1 MEKEN
6 LNNVLGVE
14 ANSETT
20 SKFVKTGRKFV
31 SVQKHL
37 SAFSVF
43 MRVLIIIIWGGM
55 MLSFLPQH
63 YLAYQMAIGGLMY
76 GLIAAILWFSVG
88 DIYSTKVFGKSLSYR
103 NRKMKAKYIEKK

>member
-88 DIYSTKVFGKSLSYR
+88 DIYSTKEIIWEEFELQKQENESQVH
-103 NRKMKAKYIEKK
+103 

>member
-88 DIYSTKVFGKSLSYR
+88 DIYSTKEIIWEEFEPQKQENESQVH
-103 NRKMKAKYIEKK
+103 

>member
-14 ANSETT
+14 ANSEMT

-43 MRVLIIIIWGGM
+43 MRVLIIIWGGM

-88 DIYSTKVFGKSLSYR
+88 DIYSTKEIIWEEFELQKQENESQVH
-103 NRKMKAKYIEKK
+103 

>member
-43 MRVLIIIIWGGM
+43 MRVLIIIWGGM

-76 GLIAAILWFSVG
+76 GLIAAILRFSVG
-88 DIYSTKVFGKSLSYR
+88 DIYSTKEIIWEEFELQKQENESQVH
-103 NRKMKAKYIEKK
+103 

>member
-43 MRVLIIIIWGGM
+43 MRILIIIWGGM

-88 DIYSTKVFGKSLSYR
+88 DIYSTKEIIWEEFELQKQENESQVH
-103 NRKMKAKYIEKK
+103 

>member
-1 MEKEN
+1 MEKEY

-88 DIYSTKVFGKSLSYR
+88 DIYSTKEIIWEEFELQKQENESQVH
-103 NRKMKAKYIEKK
+103 

>member
-43 MRVLIIIIWGGM
+43 MRVLIIIWGGM

-76 GLIAAILWFSVG
+76 GLIAAILWFSGG
-88 DIYSTKVFGKSLSYR
+88 DIYSTKEIIWEEFELQKQENESQVH
-103 NRKMKAKYIEKK
+103 

>member
-6 LNNVLGVE
+6 LNHVLGVE

-88 DIYSTKVFGKSLSYR
+88 DIYSTKEIIWEEFELQKQENESQVH
-103 NRKMKAKYIEKK
+103 

>member
-43 MRVLIIIIWGGM
+43 MRVLIIIWGGM

-88 DIYSTKVFGKSLSYR
+88 DIYSTKEISWEEFELQKQENESQVH
-103 NRKMKAKYIEKK
+103 

>member
-20 SKFVKTGRKFV
+20 SKFVKTGREFV

-88 DIYSTKVFGKSLSYR
+88 DIYSTKEIIWEEFELQKQENESQVH
-103 NRKMKAKYIEKK
+103 

>member
-37 SAFSVF
+37 SAFAVF

-88 DIYSTKVFGKSLSYR
+88 DIYSTKEIIWEEFELQKQENESQVH
-103 NRKMKAKYIEKK
+103 

>member
-6 LNNVLGVE
+6 LNNVLGVK

-88 DIYSTKVFGKSLSYR
+88 DIYSTKEIIWEEFELQKQENESQVH
-103 NRKMKAKYIEKK
+103 

>member
-88 DIYSTKVFGKSLSYR
+88 DIYSTKEIIWEEFELQKRENESQVH
-103 NRKMKAKYIEKK
+103 

>member
-37 SAFSVF
+37 SASSVF

-88 DIYSTKVFGKSLSYR
+88 DIYSTKEIIWEEFELQKQENESQVH
-103 NRKMKAKYIEKK
+103 

>member
-43 MRVLIIIIWGGM
+43 MQVLIIIWGGM

-88 DIYSTKVFGKSLSYR
+88 DIYSTKEIIWEEFELQKQENESQVH
-103 NRKMKAKYIEKK
+103 

>member
-14 ANSETT
+14 SNSETT

-88 DIYSTKVFGKSLSYR
+88 DIYSTKEIIWEEFELQKQENESQVH
-103 NRKMKAKYIEKK
+103 

>member
-43 MRVLIIIIWGGM
+43 MRVLIIIWGGM

-63 YLAYQMAIGGLMY
+63 YLAYQMAIGGLM
-76 GLIAAILWFSVG
+76 LWVDCCNLMVFSG
-88 DIYSTKVFGKSLSYR
+88 RYLFNKR
-103 NRKMKAKYIEKK
+103 NYLGRV